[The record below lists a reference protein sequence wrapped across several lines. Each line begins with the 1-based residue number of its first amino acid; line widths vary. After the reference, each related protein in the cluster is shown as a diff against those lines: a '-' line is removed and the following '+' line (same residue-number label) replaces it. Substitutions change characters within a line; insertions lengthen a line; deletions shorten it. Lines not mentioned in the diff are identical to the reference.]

1 MCVCVCANLLSIII
15 SVAKHSFTLLAKYDY
30 FRFNFEI
37 DYLIKFAH
45 RLYLF
50 LQRGAYKV
58 TSQTQKMFN
67 LSIQINVAN
76 KVFIDLKHVFQ
87 RLSTVTNVS
96 KFQGMEKKIHN
107 QCLLLRPLVT

>member
-1 MCVCVCANLLSIII
+1 M
-15 SVAKHSFTLLAKYDY
+15 
-30 FRFNFEI
+30 
-37 DYLIKFAH
+37 
-45 RLYLF
+45 
-50 LQRGAYKV
+50 

-96 KFQGMEKKIHN
+96 KFQGMKKKKKFIIN
-107 QCLLLRPLVT
+107 VYCYDRWLLKVSTIVICGFVP